1 MLMAFQPAIKSL
13 WITGIDDAITIEG
26 EKKQEYEE
34 KDKTSYYIERSYGKF
49 QRFIPRPVKI
59 EQDKVEAEFKKGVLT
74 IKLPRVAQ
82 MKSKAR
88 KIEIKTG

>member
-1 MLMAFQPAIKSL
+1 MAFQPAIKSL
-13 WITGIDDAITIEG
+13 WITGTDDAITIEG

-49 QRFIPRPVKI
+49 QRVISLPVEI
-59 EQDKVEAEFKKGVLT
+59 EQDKVEAGFKKGVLT
-74 IKLPRVAQ
+74 IQLLKVAQ
-82 MKSKAR
+82 MESKAR